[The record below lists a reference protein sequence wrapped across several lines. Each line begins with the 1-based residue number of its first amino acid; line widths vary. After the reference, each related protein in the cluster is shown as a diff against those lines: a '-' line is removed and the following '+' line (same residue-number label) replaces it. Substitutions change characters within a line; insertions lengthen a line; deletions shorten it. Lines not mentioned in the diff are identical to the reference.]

1 MMKNIKLKLDNLD
14 SYIQLVRK
22 AILYII
28 IFEAVLVILI
38 GIASSNLYHE
48 KYATVFVITLI
59 LSTLIYVI
67 ILAFKYIYQKSIPNS
82 IVDDLKASYELQA
95 LNQKYERNVATN
107 QAINSTI
114 DEIKRI
120 DTNSLIHVSSE
131 ADPNDLLKSEI
142 DKALLPL
149 KKCLDTIFNKPN
161 AKFTLGIALKD
172 KKRKLSADTKIS
184 SNYIFRDDLDI
195 GSTIDERV
203 FTDDNLTG
211 WLLELQSFFKSCI
224 NHEEIET
231 SSFTKGNSLVC
242 CPIKINRGFIGQIGV
257 LFIISDMDKSEI
269 PADAKSIVI
278 VFTNLVATW
287 MELFMLNV
295 LSSAVKNI
303 GKSLTDA
310 FTKKEK

>member
-1 MMKNIKLKLDNLD
+1 MKNIKLKLDTLD
-14 SYIQLVRK
+14 VYIQLVRK

-28 IFEAVLVILI
+28 IIEAVLVILI

-59 LSTLIYVI
+59 LSTLIYAF

-95 LNQKYERNVATN
+95 LNQKYEKNVATN

-120 DTNSLIHVSSE
+120 ETNSLIQDSSE
-131 ADPNDLLKSEI
+131 PDPNQLLKSEI

-149 KKCLDTIFNKPN
+149 KKCLNIIFSKPN

-172 KKRKLSADTKIS
+172 KKRKLSTDTKIS

-211 WLLELQSFFKSCI
+211 WFLELQSFFKSCI
-224 NHEEIET
+224 NNEEIET
-231 SSFTKGNSLVC
+231 NSFTQGNSLIC
-242 CPIKINRGFIGQIGV
+242 CSIKINRGFIGQTGV

-278 VFTNLVATW
+278 VFSNLVATW

-295 LSSAVKNI
+295 LSSAFKSI
-303 GKSLTDA
+303 GKSLSGA
-310 FTKKEK
+310 FTNKKK